1 MNIYSI
7 EEIVKA
13 SNNFLH
19 KNINTS
25 KEKIIN
31 NNNNTKNELEKTPIS
46 EKKNDINKEAPL
58 VLKNE
63 KFINNN
69 INSFNY
75 NIKIKPA
82 VKNHI
87 VNELYYF
94 IKKKIKKNTLKLIL
108 DEQLEIRNF
117 KNKIIFLKKKEQQLK
132 IDYQVLK
139 NNYELISKHNSIL
152 KDDNLNLQ
160 NNLDEAIKDKIYL
173 EIESKNFKIKIED
186 LENNNK
192 ILHSNLN
199 NFDQISSVKEQLE
212 RENREFQINLSEQK
226 LNLEKLLNE
235 NKSFEIINS
244 ELKNTVLKHIANYQ
258 KLQEKINLLENS
270 KISKSEADEQK
281 VKFYQDENVRLSSE
295 LILTRKKNE
304 TIKINLDNI
313 ELEKQNISN
322 KIIELNNAITEKS
335 NIIASPI
342 IKKNPFEP
350 KKEISKLNDK
360 EQQSLDEVINRIF
373 SKI

>member
-270 KISKSEADEQK
+270 KISKSDADEQK